1 MKKTINIS
9 EKNYEALR
17 VYAVQN
23 GVTATTIINQA
34 IEHYLLGK
42 VMYESMKDLI
52 EQRLSKINISHIDIG
67 NKDETKNT

>member
-52 EQRLSKINISHIDIG
+52 EQRLSKLNLTSININQDA
-67 NKDETKNT
+67 KKNT